1 VYRATQGDETVL
13 KYRAATGTQDVLPE
27 DQAYWKMVLDR
38 AEALSLQY
46 GFQRLDPPLFEDT
59 RIYLKGSGEA
69 SDFVVQ
75 KEMYTLEKD
84 EGQSITFRPEFTPG
98 VVRAYLEH
106 GMHAGPQPV
115 KLYSIGPIFRHERPQ
130 AGRYRQHSQF
140 NAEILG
146 EQDPVA
152 DLEVMLLA
160 FNLYRD
166 LGYRDLSFQ
175 LNSIG
180 CPKCRPA
187 YIARLVE
194 YLSAFEDELGETD
207 RTRLA
212 RNPLRVLD
220 SKEPGMEERLARAPH
235 SADHLCDECRSHLAE
250 LCRYLDLLDKP
261 YMINYRLVRGMDYYT
276 KTVYEV
282 WAEGIGAQAAV
293 CGGGRYDG
301 LAEILGGPPTPGVG
315 FGSGIER
322 IILGLKAA
330 GIQAPPL
337 DKPPVFIAHFGG
349 VTKEQAVAAAF
360 RLRDAG
366 IGTRIAFAWN
376 RRSLK
381 SQMREAGRH
390 NTPFVVIFG
399 ESELDAGKVTVRD
412 MFNGEQDLV
421 ELVEL
426 ETWLTNHLTT

>member
-1 VYRATQGDETVL
+1 MP
-13 KYRAATGTQDVLPE
+13 KYRAAYGTQDILPE
-27 DQAYWKMVLDR
+27 DQAFWKMVIEQ
-38 AEALSLQY
+38 AEASSLRY

-59 RIYLKGSGEA
+59 GIYIKGSGEA

-115 KLYSIGPIFRHERPQ
+115 KLYSIGPIFRHDRPQ

-166 LGYRDLSFQ
+166 LGYQGLSFQ
-175 LNSIG
+175 LNSTG
-180 CPKCRPA
+180 CPKCRPD
-187 YIARLVE
+187 YIARLVD
-194 YLSAFEDELGETD
+194 YLSAYEDKLGETD
-207 RTRLA
+207 RIRLA

-220 SKEPGMEERLARAPH
+220 SKEPGMEVILAKAPH
-235 SADHLCDECRSHLAE
+235 SADHLCDECSSHLAE
-250 LCRYLDLLDKP
+250 LRHYLSILNKP
-261 YMINYRLVRGMDYYT
+261 YTINYRLVRGMDYYT
-276 KTVYEV
+276 KTVFEV
-282 WAEGIGAQAAV
+282 WAQGIGAQAAV

-330 GIQAPPL
+330 GIQPPPL
-337 DKPPVFIAHFGG
+337 EEPPVFVAHFGG
-349 VTKEQAVAAAF
+349 ETKAEAVAAAF
-360 RLRDAG
+360 QLRDAG
-366 IGTRIAFAWN
+366 IGSRIAFAWN

-390 NTPFVVIFG
+390 NAPVVVIFG
-399 ESELDAGKVTVRD
+399 ESELEAGKVTVRD
-412 MFNGEQDLV
+412 MINGEQNLV
-421 ELVEL
+421 ELGEL
-426 ETWLTNHLTT
+426 ETWLTNHLTS

>member
-1 VYRATQGDETVL
+1 MLTYRAP
-13 KYRAATGTQDVLPE
+13 YGTQDVLPE
-27 DQAYWKMVLDR
+27 DQPYWRMVVGR
-38 AEALSLQY
+38 AEELSRLY
-46 GFQRLDPPLFEDT
+46 GFERIDPPLFEDT
-59 RIYLKGSGEA
+59 QIFLKGSGEA

-106 GMHAGPQPV
+106 GMHAGPQPA
-115 KLYSIGPIFRHERPQ
+115 KLYSIGPIFRHDRPQ

-140 NAEILG
+140 NAEIIG
-146 EQDPVA
+146 EQEPVA

-166 LGYRDLSFQ
+166 LGYRGLAFQ
-175 LNSIG
+175 LNSTG
-180 CPKCRPA
+180 CPVCRPGYLEA
-187 YIARLVE
+187 LVGYLSQYQDRLVE
-194 YLSAFEDELGETD
+194 VDQIRLS
-207 RTRLA
+207 

-220 SKEPGMEERLARAPH
+220 SKEPGMEAVLARAPRF
-235 SADHLCDECRSHLAE
+235 ADHLCGECSTHLSD
-250 LCRYLDLLDKP
+250 LRGYLEALNKP
-261 YMINYRLVRGMDYYT
+261 YVINFRLVRGMDYYT
-276 KTVYEV
+276 KTVFEV

-330 GIQAPPL
+330 DIRPPAVPAL
-337 DKPPVFIAHFGG
+337 PVFVAHFGG
-349 VTKEQAVAAAF
+349 RTKIAAVEAAF
-360 RLRDAG
+360 ALRDAG
-366 IGTRIAFAWN
+366 VGTRVALAQD

-381 SQMREAGRH
+381 SQLREANRYEA
-390 NTPFVVIFG
+390 PLVVIFG
-399 ESELDAGKVTVRD
+399 EDELASGQVAVRD
-412 MFNGEQDLV
+412 MAAGTQILIPLA
-421 ELVEL
+421 ELVA
-426 ETWLTNHLTT
+426 WLKKALTI

>member
-1 VYRATQGDETVL
+1 MPNYRAVS
-13 KYRAATGTQDVLPE
+13 GTQDILPA
-27 DQAYWKMVLDR
+27 DQPYWKMVLDR
-38 AEALSLQY
+38 AEELSSRY
-46 GFQRLDPPLFEDT
+46 GFQRMDTPLFEDT
-59 RIYLKGSGEA
+59 RIYVKGSGEA

-106 GMHAGPQPV
+106 GMHAGPQPA
-115 KLYSIGPIFRHERPQ
+115 KLFSIGPIFRHDRPQ

-140 NAEILG
+140 NAEIIG

-160 FNLYRD
+160 FNLFRD
-166 LGYRDLSFQ
+166 LGYRNLSFQ
-175 LNSIG
+175 LNSTG

-187 YIARLVE
+187 YVAQLVE
-194 YLSAFEDELGETD
+194 FASAFEDKLGETD
-207 RTRLA
+207 RLRLA
-212 RNPLRVLD
+212 RNPLRLLD
-220 SKEPGMEERLARAPH
+220 SKEPGMESRLENAPH
-235 SADHLCDECRSHLAE
+235 SAAHLCDECDAHLTE
-250 LCRYLDLLDKP
+250 LCQYLDLLEKP
-261 YMINYRLVRGMDYYT
+261 YSINYRLVRGMDYYT
-276 KTVYEV
+276 KTVFEV

-330 GIQAPPL
+330 GVQAPPL
-337 DKPPVFIAHFGG
+337 PAPPVFIAHFGG
-349 VTKEQAVAAAF
+349 RTKAEAVSTAF
-360 RLRDAG
+360 GLRDAG
-366 IGTRIAFAWN
+366 IGARIAFAWN

-390 NTPFVVIFG
+390 DAPFVVIIG
-399 ESELDAGKVTVRD
+399 ESELDAGAVTLRD
-412 MFNGEQDLV
+412 MINGQQESVKLD
-421 ELVEL
+421 ELK
-426 ETWLTNHLTT
+426 TWLTKHLTI